1 MKKAGWLKYALHA
14 AVLIGLIAAGTV
26 GNADHAPKVTL
37 DQAAAV
43 LSLWWTGNFPAAV
56 VGEAAR

>member
-1 MKKAGWLKYALHA
+1 MKKAGWLKYPLHA
-14 AVLIGLIAAGTV
+14 AVLIGLIVAGTV
-26 GNADHAPKVTL
+26 RNADHAPDVAP

-56 VGEAAR
+56 ASEAAR